1 MNEDINNAKQTKL
14 SIIIHKQ
21 KAPGPLHRR
30 FLDGVLPFLDVTFF
44 FFFFSISKRES
55 LITKVHRQ
63 TLNVISLFCLNE
75 Y

>member
-1 MNEDINNAKQTKL
+1 MNEDINNVKQTKL

-44 FFFFSISKRES
+44 FSISKRES